1 MAIPKLTAEERAQAL
16 EKAKAARAK
25 RAQIREDLKGGK
37 LSVKQVLDMRGDDV
51 VGRMKVSTFIETL
64 PGYGKAKAEEGG
76 FLEWARYAGH
86 GYGTPRRSVEEHVA
100 AGEQVV
106 LEIDMQGAFQVR
118 EKMPSAKLVFVEP
131 PSMEELERRLRKRG
145 TEDEGAIAKRMAA
158 AEVELSRK
166 MEYDKQLVNDDLDE
180 AVAEL
185 VAYVNEQ
192 AQS

>member
-1 MAIPKLTAEERAQAL
+1 M
-16 EKAKAARAK
+16 
-25 RAQIREDLKGGK
+25 
-37 LSVKQVLDMRGDDV
+37 
-51 VGRMKVSTFIETL
+51 
-64 PGYGKAKAEEGG
+64 
-76 FLEWARYAGH
+76 
-86 GYGTPRRSVEEHVA
+86 EEHVA